1 MEHTESGTVSIDSF
15 KMKEKIKKITENSE
29 QIKSLTA
36 DEVAGDI
43 DEVGEKIEA
52 IEGYAGQVADEL
64 GKYVENVANLKK
76 QFDSLGIT
84 GERLYS
90 LLDDGEI
97 NELLEIQRTAK
108 KAQEIAGVIY
118 NYIKKILL
126 VGDLYEYKKWITQ
139 LEEDIKQL
147 LEDDSQKNYRELLM
161 ERKQD
166 FCNQCYDKIKNLFAL
181 ANKLL
186 NELKKA
192 KNIKEKTKNNFKN
205 LKAIEEKIEKSI
217 SLDKKSK
224 EIRKEFYILKEKAI
238 KTGLKYIGEPKNFD
252 IYSIAEIYCAFEDMR
267 KDLLANE
274 TNSSNEARLNP
285 KMYLTGKDKFDR
297 QKPNNENITYDLLK
311 EEIKEISK
319 ILKNYKAPKKP
330 NTSQGTV
337 DVLVFAFGKKYANEY
352 RSIEKEYFNIKKE
365 ANNKLLN
372 NEYKAPDNEYFKKIM
387 NMEFIPSDQSGKN
400 AKNYICMLYLNYLT
414 FDIIE
419 LLKKINDTVNN
430 NNESEKNKVDEYI
443 NSKDLTKAID
453 IDEEKIE
460 VVDSDDLEK
469 ELDELKESLGKV
481 KKLMKKGIQELSKKP
496 STDDKKGEKSSKDD
510 KKGEKLEKRLSDAQI
525 IVRLKKLYAV
535 QKKLAREHDIA
546 IGTELGNLF
555 LDDEECIRNIFSQFK
570 DLKKCILDG
579 RKIKLEEERD
589 NISTT
594 ANSIPAG
601 DKKNRLKARLENI
614 TSALK
619 KLDKKLDEIEK
630 DALKLSKDGKVLYET
645 KIDLLN
651 YAQKTKAELM
661 RLISDDTTELKETQE
676 KKIESG
682 GRGLGEKVKE
692 SVGEFFGSLFGKKV
706 ELSLDNGLVTDF
718 KKIINSTKNSSDN
731 IQLKSILQR
740 DFSDR
745 KKIYESW
752 YEYIYS
758 SAEKFDKFFANKN
771 AKMNSNSARIVLMYI
786 FLRSL
791 VHAKLE
797 DVNSI
802 RKGLKTFVKE
812 VTKIQPD
819 IGNVDE
825 NIEAA
830 GKIVLDICQ
839 ILKNNIFT
847 ILNRKKNIKNV
858 VKKSDCLKILEYV
871 HAVDKD
877 NDEKK
882 FKKDL
887 KSKFK

>member
-1 MEHTESGTVSIDSF
+1 MESITDLKPDHIEKMYWKTNSRYATLINAVLFDGMTLDFENLMFVATV
-15 KMKEKIKKITENSE
+15 MNS
-29 QIKSLTA
+29 K
-36 DEVAGDI
+36 G
-43 DEVGEKIEA
+43 
-52 IEGYAGQVADEL
+52 
-64 GKYVENVANLKK
+64 
-76 QFDSLGIT
+76 
-84 GERLYS
+84 R
-90 LLDDGEI
+90 
-97 NELLEIQRTAK
+97 
-108 KAQEIAGVIY
+108 
-118 NYIKKILL
+118 KKILKKE
-126 VGDLYEYKKWITQ
+126 YE
-139 LEEDIKQL
+139 
-147 LEDDSQKNYRELLM
+147 N
-161 ERKQD
+161 
-166 FCNQCYDKIKNLFAL
+166 
-181 ANKLL
+181 
-186 NELKKA
+186 
-192 KNIKEKTKNNFKN
+192 
-205 LKAIEEKIEKSI
+205 
-217 SLDKKSK
+217 
-224 EIRKEFYILKEKAI
+224 
-238 KTGLKYIGEPKNFD
+238 
-252 IYSIAEIYCAFEDMR
+252 
-267 KDLLANE
+267 
-274 TNSSNEARLNP
+274 
-285 KMYLTGKDKFDR
+285 
-297 QKPNNENITYDLLK
+297 K
-311 EEIKEISK
+311 EEIIMC
-319 ILKNYKAPKKP
+319 
-330 NTSQGTV
+330 
-337 DVLVFAFGKKYANEY
+337 
-352 RSIEKEYFNIKKE
+352 E
-365 ANNKLLN
+365 AY
-372 NEYKAPDNEYFKKIM
+372 ER
-387 NMEFIPSDQSGKN
+387 
-400 AKNYICMLYLNYLT
+400 
-414 FDIIE
+414 
-419 LLKKINDTVNN
+419 V
-430 NNESEKNKVDEYI
+430 
-443 NSKDLTKAID
+443 AI
-453 IDEEKIE
+453 
-460 VVDSDDLEK
+460 
-469 ELDELKESLGKV
+469 
-481 KKLMKKGIQELSKKP
+481 
-496 STDDKKGEKSSKDD
+496 
-510 KKGEKLEKRLSDAQI
+510 
-525 IVRLKKLYAV
+525 RLK
-535 QKKLAREHDIA
+535 
-546 IGTELGNLF
+546 
-555 LDDEECIRNIFSQFK
+555 
-570 DLKKCILDG
+570 
-579 RKIKLEEERD
+579 EEERD
-589 NISTT
+589 NNSTT

-758 SAEKFDKFFANKN
+758 SAEKFDKFFSNKG
-771 AKMNSNSARIVLMYI
+771 AQMNSNSARIVLMYI

-802 RKGLKTFVKE
+802 RKGLKTFVKD